1 MRFISSNVKNCVS
14 LLIFCFDDLSIGV
27 SRVLKSPTITV
38 LQSVSPFMSA
48 GVCLMYLGAPMLG
61 ASEKAMAPQ
70 SSSHS
75 MDGEAW

>member
-1 MRFISSNVKNCVS
+1 M
-14 LLIFCFDDLSIGV
+14 